1 MEWVPEGFK
10 STHPKRF
17 KFDTEEMDPNKFEE
31 PVEKSSE
38 CIETIGGSPSREPSA
53 CTSSLAP
60 EPGQSDDSKDRLSS
74 SDVELGESSRPDEDD
89 DDDTSSYVST
99 VSDLSCLSDMSG
111 QNWKP
116 MSNIFSTL
124 NWIRKQKEK
133 GVDPRVVLNQ
143 ITGENTEISD
153 FVPDFALWRMIFSFL
168 TENPKRY
175 RLPKVS
181 TIDDVIDLIKNSK
194 KIIVLTGAGVSVSCG
209 IPDFRSKDG
218 LYARLAVDYPDLFDP
233 QAMFSIDYFRK
244 NPRPFFKFAKEM
256 YPGQFKPSPSHRF
269 IKMIEKR
276 KKLLRNYTQNIDTL
290 EKVAGIENVIE
301 CHGSFATASCTTCGH
316 RVSCDDIKPAIL
328 EQRIPYCEKCAASHV
343 GPWPADVTE
352 CDKGVMK
359 PDIVFFGE
367 GLPDA
372 FHKAMEKDSD
382 ECDLLIV
389 MGSSLKVKPVALI
402 PSSIPAKVPQVLI
415 NRERLPHMNFDVE
428 LLGDSDSIVDQ
439 LCRMLGEEWNEVCWR
454 ETPLSD
460 VTSQLPPFS
469 NYGLSFDS
477 EEEEEDEENEEN
489 TVVENT
495 APVKCQKIGKRHVPG
510 DESTRHVSLDSSRD
524 SGIGESSNSSN
535 EGSSPRPS
543 GPIVNENTFYCLGKR
558 KYVFPGAEV
567 PGLPS
572 FLSAV

>member
-1 MEWVPEGFK
+1 
-10 STHPKRF
+10 
-17 KFDTEEMDPNKFEE
+17 
-31 PVEKSSE
+31 
-38 CIETIGGSPSREPSA
+38 
-53 CTSSLAP
+53 
-60 EPGQSDDSKDRLSS
+60 
-74 SDVELGESSRPDEDD
+74 
-89 DDDTSSYVST
+89 
-99 VSDLSCLSDMSG
+99 
-111 QNWKP
+111 
-116 MSNIFSTL
+116 
-124 NWIRKQKEK
+124 
-133 GVDPRVVLNQ
+133 
-143 ITGENTEISD
+143 
-153 FVPDFALWRMIFSFL
+153 MIFSFL

-439 LCRMLGEEWNEVCWR
+439 LCRI
-454 ETPLSD
+454 
-460 VTSQLPPFS
+460 
-469 NYGLSFDS
+469 DS

-543 GPIVNENTFYCLGKR
+543 GPIVNGTYFHHR
-558 KYVFPGAEV
+558 
-567 PGLPS
+567 
-572 FLSAV
+572 